1 MVLGDLSRTRKL
13 AGNPSTSNVSDADIT
28 AGLTAGTATVI
39 RLTGKSDWEIDIN
52 HPDKPSADEAAEYL
66 ASGYIRDRF
75 DDQSDISSE
84 HWTRGNSICRQI
96 ADSLSN
102 SATGGTGIATRKYR
116 SYPLNSNATIYRS
129 MLSQGQ
135 ELVGTANFDST
146 NQ

>member
-1 MVLGDLSRTRKL
+1 MVLGDLTRARKL

-28 AGLTAGTATVI
+28 AGLAAATATVI
-39 RLTGKSDWEIDIN
+39 RITGKSNWETDTT

-66 ASGYIRDRF
+66 TSGYIRDRF
-75 DDQSDISSE
+75 DDQTDISSE

-96 ADSLSN
+96 ADSLAN

-129 MLSQGQ
+129 MLSTGQ